1 MVQDYDNY
9 FIKKKSCYID
19 FNFSKLQQKVVLEFR
34 AK

>member
-19 FNFSKLQQKVVLEFR
+19 FNFSKLQQGCP
-34 AK
+34 